1 MTPKITFEEHFLAPG
16 FERHSEAFLKLIPTD
31 QAQTLRRRLVDF
43 DGERIEAM
51 DRDGITHSV
60 LSLTGPGAQGEPVE
74 TAVQMAQRANDFLA
88 DKIAPRRDRLSGLA
102 ALPMHDPDAAA
113 AELRRAVDDLGFRGC
128 LVNGHSQGSYY
139 DDPKYDI
146 FWAELER
153 LQVPFY
159 LHPGNA
165 FATPHVLEGQPV
177 LHGAVWGWGVETG
190 SHALRLLF
198 GGVFDRYPGVRLV
211 LGHMGEALPF
221 LRWRFDSR
229 FNAYPTG
236 VDLQRAPSDYFTRNI
251 LITTSGVNSHPALM
265 GALGEMGPD
274 GVMFSIDYPY
284 EDSAEATAFIETA
297 PLDAATKRK
306 VCHDTAARLLGL
318 PLLAD
323 GS

>member
-16 FERHSEAFLKLIPTD
+16 FERHSEAFLKLIPKD
-31 QAQTLRRRLVDF
+31 QADTLRRRLGDF
-43 DGERIEAM
+43 DGERIEVM

-60 LSLTGPGAQGEPVE
+60 LSLTGPGPQGEPVE
-74 TAVQMAQRANDFLA
+74 SAVEAVQRVNDFLA
-88 DKIAPRRDRLSGLA
+88 NKIAPRSNRLSGLA
-102 ALPMHDPDAAA
+102 ALPMHDPEAAA
-113 AELRRAVDDLGFRGC
+113 AELHRAVADLGFLGC
-128 LVNGHSQGSYY
+128 LVNGHSQGAYY
-139 DDPKYDI
+139 DDPKYDV

-153 LQVPFY
+153 LNVPFY

-165 FATPHVLEGQPV
+165 HTTPHVLEGQSV

-198 GGVFDRYPGVRLV
+198 GGVFDRFPEVKLV

-236 VDLQRAPSDYFTRNI
+236 VDLKRAPSEYFTRNI
-251 LITTSGVNSHPALM
+251 LITTSGVNSHAALM

-284 EDSAEATAFIETA
+284 EDSAEATAFIESA
-297 PLDAATKRK
+297 PMDAATKRK
-306 VCHDTAARLLGL
+306 VCHNTAAQLLGL

-323 GS
+323 VS